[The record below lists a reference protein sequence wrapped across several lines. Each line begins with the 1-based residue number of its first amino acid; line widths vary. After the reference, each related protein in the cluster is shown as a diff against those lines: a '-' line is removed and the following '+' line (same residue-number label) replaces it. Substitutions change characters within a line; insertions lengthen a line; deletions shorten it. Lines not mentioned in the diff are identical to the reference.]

1 MTTLLQRLA
10 HLEQIV
16 RKITHLHC
24 DQIEPPLRNPDA
36 LCVASDEVLLCA
48 DNEKRA
54 IFQVALEKDGVAIR
68 GKSLI
73 FVEFPADVA
82 AIESLAVCG
91 REISLVR
98 ALSDA
103 RSDWLVGKMIGS
115 RS

>member
-36 LCVASDEVLLCA
+36 LCVASDEVLVCT

-54 IFQVALEKDGVAIR
+54 IFLVNLEKDVVTIR
-68 GKSLI
+68 GKSLKL
-73 FVEFPADVA
+73 VDYPADVA
-82 AIESLAVCG
+82 AIESLLFVAG
-91 REISLVR
+91 
-98 ALSDA
+98 
-103 RSDWLVGKMIGS
+103 
-115 RS
+115 